1 MRNFFIGIICVLMLV
16 GCTNQIKELPDCWE
30 YFPGKWI
37 CFKEVINLEWHY
49 DNAEDVKFQISKVK
63 IQVSDEDIKEIK
75 KLIKKNNVEGLISKE
90 RMLRKTA
97 NNNQEFKSVNTIGS
111 LNFKDSSNP
120 SPTFNELIIYNVN
133 ALKNTEM
140 SNPATLS
147 VFIID
152 RS

>member
-1 MRNFFIGIICVLMLV
+1 MKKFFIGMICVLMLV
-16 GCTNQIKELPDCWE
+16 GCTSRIKELPDCWE

-49 DNAEDVKFQISKVK
+49 DNAKDVKFQISKVK

-75 KLIKKNNVEGLISKE
+75 KLVNKNNVEGLISKE
-90 RMLRKTA
+90 RMLRKAA
-97 NNNQEFKSVNTIGS
+97 NYNQEFKPVKTVGS
-111 LNFKDSSNP
+111 LNVKDSRDP
-120 SPTFNELIIYNVN
+120 SPTFNELIIYNVK
-133 ALKNTEM
+133 ALKHTKM
-140 SNPATLS
+140 SNPAALS